1 MSDTDLLI
9 FTLYTI
15 GIAFV
20 IYKAITSVGEQV
32 EIEFNANSIKKQL
45 ADKNL
50 ENLMEIRFEFPPK
63 CPLDDVRDLDISI
76 KNNSTIQTIYVEW
89 DRSCLIN
96 LNGRS
101 QRIVRLAPGMTY
113 DLLNPQ
119 VFSVIAPSKTLREK
133 VTVETVL
140 KRNSETDLFQVGGPL
155 IIKPRAPITLPPS
168 FKFFLRLVVRLSD
181 PVRGVPNEQHYFLE
195 CEFTVTRLPWTANLP
210 WNLKR

>member
-1 MSDTDLLI
+1 MSDTELLI
-9 FTLYTI
+9 LTLYTI
-15 GIAFV
+15 GVAFV
-20 IYKAITSVGEQV
+20 LYKAITSVGEQV
-32 EIEFNANSIKKQL
+32 EIGFNADSIKKQL
-45 ADKNL
+45 ADQNID
-50 ENLMEIRFEFPPK
+50 NLMEIRFELPPK
-63 CPLDDVRDLDISI
+63 RPLDDVRDLDISI
-76 KNNSTIQTIYVEW
+76 KNNSTNQTIYVEW
-89 DRSCLIN
+89 DRSCLVN

-133 VTVETVL
+133 VTVEDVL
-140 KRNSETDLFQVGGPL
+140 KRDSKTDLFQLDGPL
-155 IIKPRAPITLPPS
+155 IAKPRAPIPLPPS

-181 PVRGVPNEQHYFLE
+181 PLRGFPLKRHYFLE